1 MELEQLI
8 QKFRDQESENVTS
21 YEEPN
26 VNRLDAPIPGQ
37 SLTDEPGNYPWEH
50 PPKTTDPEDALNKF
64 WDRLTDPEVAE
75 EMIAM
80 MDAGIPVEALA
91 RVLTFTGFAEGEFT
105 PDVGFLT
112 IEPLMK
118 MLAAIGIRAGVDKL
132 VISIED
138 IGNDSTVRDMITLK
152 EANKQIEKLADK
164 SEPAQLPSN
173 LGLMNKPQNMEE

>member
-1 MELEQLI
+1 MSKLI
-8 QKFRDQESENVTS
+8 NDNIIEAEYNPF
-21 YEEPN
+21 
-26 VNRLDAPIPGQ
+26 DAPIAGQ

-50 PPKTTDPEDALNKF
+50 PPKTTDPEAALNKF

-75 EMIAM
+75 EMIIM
-80 MDAGIPVEALA
+80 MEAGVPIEALA
-91 RVLTFTGFAEGEFT
+91 RILTFTGFAEGEFT

-152 EANKQIEKLADK
+152 EANKQIEELADK

-173 LGLMNKPQNMEE
+173 LGLMTKPQNMEE

>member
-1 MELEQLI
+1 MSKLI
-8 QKFRDQESENVTS
+8 NDNITEAEYNPF
-21 YEEPN
+21 
-26 VNRLDAPIPGQ
+26 DAPISGQ

-50 PPKTTDPEDALNKF
+50 PPKTTDPEAALNKF

-75 EMIAM
+75 EMIIM
-80 MDAGIPVEALA
+80 MEAGVPIEALA
-91 RVLTFTGFAEGEFT
+91 RILTFTGFAEGEFT

-152 EANKQIEKLADK
+152 EANKQIEELADK

-173 LGLMNKPQNMEE
+173 LGLMTKPQNMEE

>member
-1 MELEQLI
+1 MSKLI
-8 QKFRDQESENVTS
+8 NDNIT
-21 YEEPN
+21 EPEYN
-26 VNRLDAPIPGQ
+26 PFDAPIPGQ

-50 PPKTTDPEDALNKF
+50 PPKTTDPEAALNKF

-91 RVLTFTGFAEGEFT
+91 RILTFTGFAEGEFT

-132 VISIED
+132 VISMED
-138 IGNDSTVRDMITLK
+138 LGNEKTVRDMITLK
-152 EANKQIEKLADK
+152 EANQQIEKIADE
-164 SEPAQLPSN
+164 SQPAQLSSN
-173 LGLMNKPQNMEE
+173 SGLMAKTETTEE